1 MAEFRN
7 MTTTTTTA
15 KTEVLNAFMRGIYAW
30 MSAGLGLTALTAF
43 YVANTPSIQQA
54 VFSSPMLLIV
64 LIVAQ
69 LGIVVAIS
77 AAVHKLSA
85 AAATGLF
92 MFYSGLNG
100 VTLSII
106 FVVYTTASITTAFVV
121 CAGMFGAMSLYGLTT
136 KKDLTSWGSF
146 LFMGL
151 IGIIL
156 ASVVNIFLRNPIMH
170 FVISGV
176 GVLVFVGLTAY
187 DTQKLQRMGESA
199 PMGDSLALRRGTILG
214 ALTLYLDFIN
224 LFLMLLRF
232 FGQTRD

>member
-1 MAEFRN
+1 MADFRN
-7 MTTTTTTA
+7 MTTTTGA
-15 KTEVLNAFMRGIYAW
+15 RVEVLNAFMRGVYGW
-30 MSAGLGLTALTAF
+30 MSAGLGLTALLAF
-43 YVANTPSIQQA
+43 YVASTPAIRE
-54 VFSSPMLLIV
+54 VVHGTPMLLFGLIIV
-64 LIVAQ
+64 E

-77 AAVHKLSA
+77 AAIHKLSA
-85 AAATGLF
+85 ATATGLF
-92 MFYSGLNG
+92 LFYSALNG
-100 VTLSII
+100 VTLSFI
-106 FVVYTTASITTAFVV
+106 FLVYTAASITTTFVV
-121 CAGMFGAMSLYGLTT
+121 CAGMFGAMSIYGLTT

-151 IGIIL
+151 IGIII
-156 ASVVNIFLRNPIMH
+156 ASVVNIFLRSPAMH

-187 DTQKLQRMGESA
+187 DTQKLKNMGESA

-232 FGQTRD
+232 FGQSRD